1 MPHTLKLV
9 VGDITR
15 LEVDAVVNA
24 ANTRLAGGGGVDGAI
39 HRAAGP
45 ELKEACVEIGGCPTG
60 EARITPGFNLPAKWI
75 IHTVGP
81 VWNGG
86 EKDEAVLLKSC
97 YQSSL
102 KLAREHDVRSIAY
115 PCISTG
121 AYGFPGDLAA
131 EIALTVMDSERD
143 QFERIVVCCF
153 SENDAELY
161 RAAADKLD
169 VSLD

>member
-1 MPHTLKLV
+1 MAGILKLV

-15 LEVDAVVNA
+15 LEVEAVVNA

-45 ELKEACVEIGGCPTG
+45 GLSEACAEIGGCPTG
-60 EARITPGFNLPAKWI
+60 EARITPGFDLPADWI

-81 VWNGG
+81 VWSGG
-86 EKDEAVLLKSC
+86 EKDEAVLLKNC
-97 YQSSL
+97 YQASL
-102 KLAREHDVRSIAY
+102 KLARDRGIGSVAF

-131 EIALTVMDSERD
+131 EIALTVMDSARD
-143 QFERIVVCCF
+143 DFRRLVVCCF
-153 SENDAELY
+153 SDADAASY
-161 RAAADKLD
+161 REAADKLN
-169 VSLD
+169 VTLD